1 MRLFAVAL
9 VFASSSVYAS
19 DVSQLLQQCRQIS
32 NADSRLSCYDQ
43 VANALQPVTASP
55 STPTLPAATTVTTV
69 SGTTTTTTTTVAAS
83 TAAPASVEVEFGK
96 RLPRAVDE
104 VESISS
110 TIVQVRYNLQKK
122 AIIQLANG
130 QSWQQAENVQMNL
143 PTGKTCTVKRAALGS
158 FLFSCEGSSKSMRV
172 KRLE

>member
-1 MRLFAVAL
+1 MRLIVVAL
-9 VFASSSVYAS
+9 ALASSSVCAS

-32 NADSRLSCYDQ
+32 DAASRLSCYDQ
-43 VANALQPVTASP
+43 IANALQPVASSP
-55 STPTLPAATTVTTV
+55 STATLPAVSTSTTV
-69 SGTTTTTTTTVAAS
+69 SNTTTTTVAGN

-104 VESISS
+104 VQSISS
-110 TIVQVRYNLQKK
+110 TIVKVRYNLHKK

-130 QSWQQAENVQMNL
+130 QSWLQAENVQMNL
-143 PTGKTCTVKRAALGS
+143 PVGKACTVKRAALGS
-158 FLFSCEGSSKSMRV
+158 FLFSCEGSNKSMRV

>member
-9 VFASSSVYAS
+9 VLASSSVYAS

-43 VANALQPVTASP
+43 VANALQPVTTSP

-69 SGTTTTTTTTVAAS
+69 SGTTTTTTVAAS
-83 TAAPASVEVEFGK
+83 TAAPANVEVEFGK

-110 TIVQVRYNLQKK
+110 TIVKVRYNLQKK

-143 PTGKTCTVKRAALGS
+143 PNGKSCTVKRAALGS
-158 FLFSCEGSSKSMRV
+158 FLFSCEGSNKSMRV

>member
-1 MRLFAVAL
+1 MRLLVVAL
-9 VFASSSVYAS
+9 VLASSSVYAG
-19 DVSQLLQQCRQIS
+19 DVSELLLQCRQIS
-32 NADSRLSCYDQ
+32 DADSRLSCYDQ
-43 VANALQPVTASP
+43 VANALQPVATSTSTA
-55 STPTLPAATTVTTV
+55 TQPAAAISTTV
-69 SGTTTTTTTTVAAS
+69 SSTTTTAVATS

-110 TIVQVRYNLQKK
+110 TIVKVRYNLHKK

-130 QSWQQAENVQMNL
+130 QSWQQAENVQMKL
-143 PTGKTCTVKRAALGS
+143 PTGKACTVKRAALGS